1 MKGIIVYKGKYGS
14 THQYASWLRNE
25 LELHLAPAENCK
37 KYQLELSDVVI
48 IGSSIYIGK
57 LSIGKW
63 MKNNIDTLRNKKIF
77 LFAVCGTPVSET
89 KKLQT
94 YLESSVPAE
103 LLQQCKVYFLP
114 GRLVYKNLSWMD
126 KFMLRM
132 GSMLSKEP
140 EAKNAMLTDYDDVK
154 EENLDELVN
163 DIKTFAAIKAE
174 PVPVLQE

>member
-1 MKGIIVYKGKYGS
+1 MKGIIVYKGKYGA

-37 KYQLELSDVVI
+37 KYQLDLSDAVV

-57 LSIGKW
+57 LLIRKW
-63 MKNNIDTLRNKKIF
+63 LKNNIDTLRNKKIF
-77 LFAVCGTPVSET
+77 LFAVCGTPIGET

-103 LLQQCKVYFLP
+103 LLHQCKVYFLP

-132 GSMLSKEP
+132 GALLSKEP
-140 EAKNAMLTDYDDVK
+140 EAKKTMLADYDEVK
-154 EENLDELVN
+154 KENLDEMLR
-163 DIKTFAAIKAE
+163 DIKRFSATKMKPE
-174 PVPVLQE
+174 LQQS